1 MLQIPVNILVISG
14 EYCDDKIEGNIDN
27 IISHA
32 VLALFLT
39 YILTDCK
46 DTEALLMSPLKMVVY
61 IYIYIYICVWTET
74 CRGKFF

>member
-1 MLQIPVNILVISG
+1 MLQISVNILFISG
-14 EYCDDKIEGNIDN
+14 EYFDYKIEGNIDN

-46 DTEALLMSPLKMVVY
+46 DTEALLMSPLKMVVCVY
-61 IYIYIYICVWTET
+61 ICIYIYIYVLKCF
-74 CRGKFF
+74 KD